1 MKKKI
6 CPLLSDRKQG
16 IECQRDACEFFD
28 KESTE
33 CLFKLFL
40 TDLDII
46 VGQNES

>member
-6 CPLLSDRKQG
+6 CPLLSNGEYG
-16 IECQRDACEFFD
+16 IECQCDACEFFD

-40 TDLDII
+40 IDLDII
-46 VGQNES
+46 VGQGL